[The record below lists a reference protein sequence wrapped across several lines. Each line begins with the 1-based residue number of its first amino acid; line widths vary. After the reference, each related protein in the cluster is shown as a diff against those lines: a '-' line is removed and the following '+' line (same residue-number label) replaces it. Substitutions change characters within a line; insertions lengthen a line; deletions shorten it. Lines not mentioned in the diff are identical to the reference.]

1 MSKEKRISRKDQM
14 VSRRDFLKF
23 SAGITAGVA
32 TGSVTGVFS
41 PGPAAAQSPTGT
53 INVVTSADADSYD
66 PHSWISDDGRMIGAH
81 VFESLISRD
90 YKPMLAP
97 SWENPDKL
105 TWVFHL
111 KRGVKFTNGEP
122 FNASVVKFNLER
134 YLDPKTKALYRG
146 LLQPVESIEAMD
158 KYTVRIKTKTP
169 YAVLVYVLREVYMM
183 SPKAVQELGK
193 DVVRKPIGTGP
204 FVFKEW
210 VPMERSVIEAN
221 PDYHGPK
228 AKVKTIIWRPV
239 REPSTRIVEL
249 RTGRTDLINKVPPEL
264 IGEISGEGMKAIRRR
279 SLWRMGIM
287 INCAKPPF
295 DKVKVRQAFNYAA
308 NKEDLIKYVLQGAG
322 YVMSDPLGPDV
333 DGHNPNIKPY
343 PHDPA
348 MSRKLLAEAGYPD
361 GVDIEILTPA
371 GRYLKDK
378 ELVEAVSYQVKE
390 GGFNMKVVAM
400 EWGMFLKN
408 YRKLHG
414 FFIGEESPYAQR
426 YFSKNM
432 DSRVKS
438 YAWMGYHRDEF
449 NRLLD
454 EAGETFEIEKRN
466 AIYQKMSKIVFD
478 DGLYLYM
485 YYAQDIYGVRDRLK
499 VGSLWWFDPLA
510 DLISFQPKVG

>member
-1 MSKEKRISRKDQM
+1 MSKKKKDSKETNM
-14 VSRRDFLKF
+14 VSRRDFLKT
-23 SAGITAGVA
+23 SAVVTAGVA
-32 TGSVTGVFS
+32 AGSMVGASWPRSTM
-41 PGPAAAQSPTGT
+41 AQSPFGT

-66 PHSWISDDGRMIGAH
+66 PHSWISDDGRMIGSH
-81 VFESLISRD
+81 IFESLVTRD
-90 YKPMLAP
+90 YDPMLAT

-105 TWVFHL
+105 TWIFHL
-111 KRGVKFTNGEP
+111 KRGVEFTNGEP

-134 YLDPKTKALYRG
+134 YMDPKTKALYRG
-146 LLQPVESIEAMD
+146 LLKPVESIEPLD
-158 KYTVRIKTKTP
+158 KYTVKIKTKTP
-169 YAVLVYVLREVYMM
+169 YAVLIYVLREIYMM
-183 SPKAVQELGK
+183 SPKAVKELGK
-193 DVVRKPIGTGP
+193 DVVGRPLGTGP
-204 FVFKEW
+204 FLFREW
-210 VPMERSVIEAN
+210 VPMERTVIEAN
-221 PDYHGPK
+221 PAYYGPK
-228 AKVKTIIWRPV
+228 PRVKTIIWRPV
-239 REPSTRIVEL
+239 TEPSTRIVEL
-249 RTGRTDLINKVPPEL
+249 KTARADIINKVPPEL
-264 IGEISGEGMKAIRRR
+264 TGEISGKGMKVIRRQ

-295 DKVKVRQAFNYAA
+295 DNVKVRQAFNYAA
-308 NKEDLIKYVLQGAG
+308 NKEDLVKYVLRGAG

-333 DGHNPNIKPY
+333 DGHNPDIKPY

-348 MSRKLLAEAGYPD
+348 MSRKLLAEAGYPN

-378 ELVEAVSYQVKE
+378 ALNEAVSYQVKE

-438 YAWMGYHRDEF
+438 YAWMGYHNDEF
-449 NRLLD
+449 NKLLD
-454 EAGETFEIEKRN
+454 EAGETFDTQKRN
-466 AIYQKMSKIVFD
+466 AIYRKMSKTVFD

-485 YYAQDIYGVRDRLK
+485 YYAQGIYGVRDRIKNFTPRADAFIILK
-499 VGSLWWFDPLA
+499 DAYVT
-510 DLISFQPKVG
+510 